1 MKFAKTAFLALALS
15 ASAAPA
21 DTDTASLDRQ
31 LKTLVDVFSAVQDQ
45 SADPIDSTKVFY
57 EGAIPGMLRK
67 LDPHSVFFDPD
78 QFEQLKQMERSEQ
91 KGFGSIVS
99 LLPGRV
105 IVLQT
110 LPGTPSA
117 KSGMAPGDEILA
129 INGIALNRLEIEQ
142 LVQLL
147 GESRQQKVELQIRR
161 PGVSRLLQFI
171 LVPESVEQPSVDR
184 AFVLTSGIGY
194 VRVASFDEK
203 TGKLVKDAIERIGG
217 AQLKGLVL
225 DLRNN
230 PGGVVG
236 AALETASLFLKPK
249 QRVLSVKGRSV
260 KGEEV
265 DVPDTATPYTFP
277 LAILM
282 NGKSASASEI
292 VAGAMQDH
300 DRATI
305 LGEPSFGKGL
315 VQSVFPL
322 SNGTGLALTTAFY
335 YTPSGR
341 SIQKH
346 LAGQLDVA
354 TTELAKDA
362 AKQFKTDSGRTVTG
376 GGGIKPDVLVYP
388 ENMNQLRGVLDAS
401 GAFPTFATDYL
412 QKHSP
417 LPDKFE
423 ITPEILDDFKVLL
436 SQNNIQPGVGEWASE
451 RPWVSYRLKQ
461 EILNQALG
469 VEKGDEV
476 EMQFDPVVRAAV
488 EAITK
493 TK

>member
-1 MKFAKTAFLALALS
+1 VKLFKAPIVSLALA
-15 ASAAPA
+15 
-21 DTDTASLDRQ
+21 ASLAAADSESTVLDEQMR
-31 LKTLVDVFSAVQDQ
+31 KVVGVFAAVQQ
-45 SADPIDSTKVFY
+45 EAADPIDGTKVFY

-67 LDPHSVFFDPD
+67 LDPHSVFFDPG

-91 KGFGSIVS
+91 KGFGSVVS

-117 KSGMAPGDEILA
+117 KSGMTPGDEILA
-129 INGIALNRLEIEQ
+129 INGIVLNRLEIEQ
-142 LVQLL
+142 LIQLL
-147 GESRQQKVELQIRR
+147 SESRQQKVDLQIRR
-161 PGVSRLLQFI
+161 PGVSRLLHFVM
-171 LVPESVEQPSVDR
+171 VPENMEQPSVDR
-184 AFVLTSGIGY
+184 AFVLPGNIGF

-203 TGKLVKDAIERIGG
+203 TGGLVKDAIERIGG
-217 AQLKGLVL
+217 SKLKGLVL

-249 QRVLSVKGRSV
+249 QRVLSVKGRAV

-265 DVPDTATPYTFP
+265 DVPDSATPYTFP
-277 LAILM
+277 AAVLM

-292 VAGAMQDH
+292 VAGALQDH

-305 LGEPSFGKGL
+305 VGEPSFGKGL

-346 LAGQLDVA
+346 LSGQLDVA
-354 TTELAKDA
+354 TTKMASDA
-362 AKQFKTDSGRTVTG
+362 AKQYKTDSGRMVTG
-376 GGGIKPDVLVYP
+376 GGGIKPDLLVYP
-388 ENMNQLRGVLDAS
+388 ENMTRLRAFLDAS
-401 GAFPTFATDYL
+401 GAFPSFATDYL
-412 QKHSP
+412 QRHP
-417 LPDKFE
+417 RIPENFEVTPDL
-423 ITPEILDDFKVLL
+423 LDEFKVSL
-436 SQNNIQPGVGEWASE
+436 SQRNVQPGVGEWTSE
-451 RPWVSYRLKQ
+451 RPWISYRLQQ
-461 EILNQALG
+461 EILNQGLG
-469 VEKGDEV
+469 VAKGDEI
-476 EMQFDPVVRAAV
+476 EMRFDPVVRTAV
-488 EAITK
+488 EAITAK
-493 TK
+493 